1 MIHPHRILQN
11 CLIKQHLHLIILFRF
26 HFSANRI
33 FVSLSRFHFDERR
46 HIALH
51 IVEPPLQAERFTYI
65 RRFEHGIRLVQF
77 VAGGMKSIIHR
88 LTDMIKMEFAVIKEL
103 TFLLPITQVGTSSQ
117 FNRITYPLIEEK
129 VGYIS

>member
-77 VAGGMKSIIHR
+77 VAGGMKSII
-88 LTDMIKMEFAVIKEL
+88 
-103 TFLLPITQVGTSSQ
+103 LPITQVGTSSQ
-117 FNRITYPLIEEK
+117 FNRITPESFLHTFQIIHLPFRMYPLIEEK